1 MATPKVSITFDA
13 DLSQLKKATA
23 DAQKSVGS
31 FEDTVLNFSKKTA
44 LAFAAAATAAAAYA
58 TKLVVDGVQSAIA
71 DEAAQLR
78 LASALKTATGATDA
92 QIAATEKY
100 IGKISL
106 TTGIADDKLRPAFQK
121 LAVATGDVTKS
132 QDILNLA
139 IDVSRGTGVDLESIV
154 TQLSKAYAG

>member
-1 MATPKVSITFDA
+1 M
-13 DLSQLKKATA
+13 
-23 DAQKSVGS
+23 
-31 FEDTVLNFSKKTA
+31 
-44 LAFAAAATAAAAYA
+44 
-58 TKLVVDGVQSAIA
+58 
-71 DEAAQLR
+71 
-78 LASALKTATGATDA
+78 ASALKTATGATDA